1 MSATWHPLP
10 TAGRMPK
17 AGKPYTCSRAVQ
29 KAVGGQG
36 SSRMAAVTAP
46 LQGAC
51 RESCALPR
59 MFTGWPPSDSHP
71 DGNGGTL
78 EGNCWFRAP
87 RCLSL

>member
-36 SSRMAAVTAP
+36 SSRV
-46 LQGAC
+46 QQ
-51 RESCALPR
+51 
-59 MFTGWPPSDSHP
+59 
-71 DGNGGTL
+71 
-78 EGNCWFRAP
+78 
-87 RCLSL
+87 